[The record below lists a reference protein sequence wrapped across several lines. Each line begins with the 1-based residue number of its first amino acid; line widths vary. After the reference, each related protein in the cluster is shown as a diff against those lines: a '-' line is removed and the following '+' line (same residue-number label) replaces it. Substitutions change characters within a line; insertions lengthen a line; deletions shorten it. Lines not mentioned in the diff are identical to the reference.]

1 MRPFPPPNARRAG
14 FAILS
19 MLAAAMLLALPTAA
33 PAQPQTVPPA
43 APPSA
48 AEDNWLYA
56 GSDLPRDLAWQFG
69 ELPNGLRYA
78 VRQNGVPPG
87 QVSIRVRMAVR
98 SEERRVGEEG
108 VSTCRSRWSAEH

>member
-14 FAILS
+14 FSILS

-56 GSDLPRDLAWQFG
+56 GSDIPRDLAWQFG

-78 VRQNGVPPG
+78 VRHNGVPPG
-87 QVSIRVRMAVR
+87 QVSIR
-98 SEERRVGEEG
+98 SEEHTSELQSLMRNSYA
-108 VSTCRSRWSAEH
+108 VSCLKK

>member
-14 FAILS
+14 FSILS

-56 GSDLPRDLAWQFG
+56 GSDIPRDLAWQFG

-78 VRQNGVPPG
+78 VRNNGVPPG
-87 QVSIRVRMAVR
+87 QVSIRVRKIGRASCR
-98 SEERRVGEEG
+98 ERGCQYV
-108 VSTCRSRWSAEH
+108 

>member
-1 MRPFPPPNARRAG
+1 
-14 FAILS
+14 

-56 GSDLPRDLAWQFG
+56 GSDIPRDLAWQFG
-69 ELPNGLRYA
+69 ALPNGLRYA
-78 VRQNGVPPG
+78 VRNNGVRPG
-87 QVSIRVRMAVR
+87 AVAVR
-98 SEERRVGEEG
+98 GGVAVGSMFEPERKGVVRVKEGEIGWE
-108 VSTCRSRWSAEH
+108 